1 MERRNESVESR
12 GRNVEEAIE
21 NGLAELGLTREDVEI
36 EILSQGS
43 RGVLGLGAED
53 ARVSITSIA
62 RTRAMQEQNEEP
74 VIETSAVEK
83 PAIETPAVEESPQ
96 VEEAPQETGEAEISR
111 EGIERIAKDTL
122 VTLLEHMSV
131 TATVALREP
140 SGFMAEGD
148 NPPPVVLDVQG
159 DDLGTLIGRRAETLN
174 ALQYMV
180 RLIVN
185 HQIHRWYNIIVDV
198 EGYKERREN
207 QLNRLALRMADQ
219 AVTTQKPVVLEA
231 MPPYERRI
239 VHLSLRDH
247 SEVATHSIGEGDSRK
262 VMIHL
267 RQ

>member
-1 MERRNESVESR
+1 MERKNGNVESN

-21 NGLAELGLTREDVEI
+21 NGLMELGLSREDVEI

-53 ARVSITSIA
+53 ARVVITPIA
-62 RTRAMQEQNEEP
+62 RSRTTEKQDDEEP
-74 VIETSAVEK
+74 AIEKPAVEK
-83 PAIETPAVEESPQ
+83 SPEIEKPVA
-96 VEEAPQETGEAEISR
+96 AGEAETSR
-111 EGIERIAKDTL
+111 EEIERIARDSL
-122 VTLLEHMSV
+122 DTLLEHMSV
-131 TATVALREP
+131 TATVVPKEP

-148 NPPPVVLDVQG
+148 NPPPVVLDIHG

-174 ALQYMV
+174 ALQYIV

-185 HQIHRWYNIIVDV
+185 HRIHRWYNIIIDV

-207 QLNRLALRMADQ
+207 QLSRLALRMADQ
-219 AVTTQKPVVLEA
+219 VLTTQKPVVLEA

-239 VHLSLRDH
+239 IHLSLRDH